1 MATTIPRTLEVIRD
15 PTGITLLYVD
25 GEEFPFALSAADPIS
40 VELGKDGAPGVR
52 VTLLAHSVG
61 VLDNLFADE
70 DLNAG
75 THDPQEPS

>member
-1 MATTIPRTLEVIRD
+1 MATTIPRALEVVRD
-15 PTGITLLYVD
+15 PNGLTKLYVD
-25 GEEFPFALSAADPIS
+25 GEEFPFALSAADPIR
-40 VELGKDGAPGVR
+40 VELDKDGAPGVR

-75 THDPQEPS
+75 HYDPQEPS